1 MGIDDLED
9 LNEPIKKPKSSNM
22 NLLED
27 LTRSE
32 EIPTPGKTSLTPK
45 QMMSSEEVRSKRF
58 KDVPMTEYI
67 KNAFLGFAGQGEKSA
82 AGIADLVG
90 AAPKSWLD
98 KIAKQEEW
106 AKQNPGSGWGEAA
119 SDIMTSIP
127 LAAAMP
133 ELATAG
139 AVGKYIGPLKRTIE
153 QIGQGAIAGGLQGLT
168 TTPGEERTRAGEVG
182 AAGGAL
188 GGLVGQLGKGAIHG
202 YSALQK
208 MISPNIL
215 DKEYALQKLYHEAV
229 PEISAINPNRS
240 DVIDNLLNVKPI
252 VPGYQPNAAESG
264 RHTGLNA
271 LQSFGENANPG
282 QAASVNISNLTSAK
296 KLLQGFSGP
305 QGAIERVDKIKNN
318 VVKPLYEAGEKR
330 QVQVDQQFTDF
341 LSQPNM
347 SESFNAAI
355 KDLRNDGIKVPKQYE
370 ADVRRGYSLVN
381 TGRMNMDGSPVIEQA
396 PIYVSGRI
404 IDAMKKKMDTMPKDK
419 TRPAMTSLEN
429 ISHANTISKFE
440 DWRLPRIPEY
450 AQAQQLTKKL
460 NVPINQMKIVKA
472 LENKAYPGLNDFSP
486 DALTQNAGAYT
497 NAIRNFRKI
506 SKEATGMKGVRLQP
520 EQRKAVYDVASVLAR
535 KQRSLEGTGGDFGFE
550 QPGMA
555 ARVPG
560 AVVGQTLNV
569 PGAYQGLASIFGHI
583 LNKNKEIKSMLG
595 NSLHDPEMA
604 ARILGLPE
612 RPSPTTFMQGKIRH
626 IPGIMGYIV
635 GEQFNK

>member
-9 LNEPIKKPKSSNM
+9 LNEPIKKSKSSNI
-22 NLLED
+22 NLLDD

-32 EIPTPGKTSLTPK
+32 EIPTPGKTSFTPK
-45 QMMSSEEVRSKRF
+45 QMMSEEAVRSKRF
-58 KDVPMTEYI
+58 KDVPMTEYL
-67 KNAFLGFAGQGEKSA
+67 KNAFLGFAGKGEKSA
-82 AGIADLVG
+82 AGVADLVG

-98 KIAKQEEW
+98 KIARQEEW

-119 SDIMTSIP
+119 SDIMASVP

-139 AVGKYIGPLKRTIE
+139 AVGKYIGPLRRSIE
-153 QIGQGAIAGGLQGLT
+153 QIGQGAVAGGLQGLA
-168 TTPGEERTRAGEVG
+168 TTPGEERTRAGEFG

-188 GGLVGQLGKGAIHG
+188 GGLIGQLGKGAVHG
-202 YSALQK
+202 YSALKRMVNPSQ
-208 MISPNIL
+208 L
-215 DKEYALQKLYHEAV
+215 DKEYALQQLYHEAV
-229 PEISAINPNRS
+229 PEVSDINPNRS

-252 VPGYQPNAAESG
+252 VPGYQPNAAEAG
-264 RHTGLNA
+264 GHTGLNA
-271 LQSFGENANPG
+271 LQTFGENANPG
-282 QAASVNISNLTSAK
+282 QAASINISNLTAGK
-296 KLLQGFSGP
+296 RLLQRFSGP
-305 QGAIERVDKIKNN
+305 QGAIERVDKIKND

-341 LSQPNM
+341 LAQPNM

-355 KDLRNDGIKVPKQYE
+355 KDLKNDGIKVPKQYE
-370 ADVRRGYSLVN
+370 ADVRRGSSLVN
-381 TGRMNMDGSPVIEQA
+381 TGRMNMDGSPVMEQA
-396 PIYVSGRI
+396 PVYVNGRI

-429 ISHANTISKFE
+429 ISHANTISRFE

-450 AQAQQLTKKL
+450 AQAQQLTKNL

-486 DALTQNAGAYT
+486 DALTQNPGDYS

-506 SKEATGMKGVRLQP
+506 SKEATGMKGVRLAP
-520 EQRKAVYDVASVLAR
+520 EQRKAVYDVASVMAR
-535 KQRSLEGTGGDFGFE
+535 KKLSTEGTGGDFGFE

-560 AVVGQTLNV
+560 AVIGQTANI
-569 PGAYQGLASIFGHI
+569 PGAYQALASVFGHI

-612 RPSPTTFMQGKIRH
+612 RPSKSIFMQGKRRH
-626 IPGIMGYIV
+626 IPGIMGYV
-635 GEQFNK
+635 GSQQSD